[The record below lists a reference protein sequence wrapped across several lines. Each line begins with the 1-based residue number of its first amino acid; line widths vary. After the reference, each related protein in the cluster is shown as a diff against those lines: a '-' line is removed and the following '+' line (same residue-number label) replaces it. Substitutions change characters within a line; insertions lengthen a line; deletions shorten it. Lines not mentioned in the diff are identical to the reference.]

1 MKKIFILTLTI
12 LTILMAFFF
21 LGNAPESDDIL
32 WGITF
37 SQKYAS
43 DLDLDW
49 KETYIALLDDLGAKK
64 VRIATYWDLIEPEA
78 GVYDFDDLDWQME
91 EASKRDAE
99 VILVVGMKTPRWP
112 ECHVPGWAEDI
123 DKKEQQERIMTLL
136 EEIILRYKNDPII
149 SYWQIENE
157 PFLDFGVCPW
167 YDKDFFLKEVEKARS
182 LDPDTPI
189 LVTESGEL
197 SLWFS
202 GARIGDVVG
211 TTMYRQ
217 TWWHR
222 AGGFYFKYPIPAVHY
237 HRKALLIRNLFGK
250 NVIVAELQGEPWGP
264 APTFIIDLEEQEKSM
279 NPDIFRANIDYA
291 KKTGLDE
298 FYFWG
303 VEWWYWMKVHHKQP
317 EIWEEAK
324 KLYK

>member
-1 MKKIFILTLTI
+1 MKKIILLI
-12 LTILMAFFF
+12 LIILIAFFF
-21 LGNAPESDDIL
+21 LGGAPEADDIA

-43 DLDLDW
+43 DLDLEW
-49 KETYIALLDDLGAKK
+49 KETYIALLDELGAKK
-64 VRIATYWDLIEPEA
+64 VRIATYWDLIEPEK

-91 EASKRDAE
+91 EAAKRGVE
-99 VILVVGMKTPRWP
+99 VILAIGMKTPRWP
-112 ECHVPGWAEDI
+112 ECHIPGWAEDI
-123 DKKEQQERIMTLL
+123 GKEEQQERIMLLL
-136 EEIILRYKNDPII
+136 EEVIPRYKNDPII

-167 YDKDFFLKEVEKARS
+167 YDKEFFSKEVEKARS
-182 LDPDTPI
+182 LDSDTPI

-237 HRKALLIRNLFGK
+237 YRKALLIRHFFGK
-250 NVIVAELQGEPWGP
+250 NVIVVELQGEPWGP
-264 APTFIIDLEEQEKSM
+264 VPTFVLDLEEQEKSM
-279 NPDIFRANIDYA
+279 NPDIFRANINYA
-291 KKTGLDE
+291 KRTGLDE

-303 VEWWYWMKVHHKQP
+303 AEWWYWMKVHHQQP

-324 KLYK
+324 ELYR